1 MTTTPTVPAIADPH
15 ASDAELAAQPIGYW
29 SGAAHRAV
37 ITHLRDSMARLDVT
51 QPQWW
56 SLNRVLVAGDEGVTR
71 AAVAVQLAEVADG
84 PREVPRALDQLL
96 HRGWIAADAA
106 GALRMTDAGREA
118 HARIKRL
125 VTRLRSEVHEGVPD
139 EEYVTALRV
148 LRRMAANAAAAS
160 ARAEAEAE
168 AAAGGAEAV
177 AGAEAGG
184 VGVAEAAAGG
194 AEAGGV
200 GGGGRG

>member
-1 MTTTPTVPAIADPH
+1 MTTTPTVPAVADPH
-15 ASDAELAAQPIGYW
+15 ASDAELAAQPVGYW

-56 SLNRVLVAGDEGVTR
+56 SLNRVLVAGDEGVPR

-125 VTRLRSEVHEGVPD
+125 VTRLRSEIHEGVPD

-160 ARAEAEAE
+160 ARAEAAAGAE
-168 AAAGGAEAV
+168 AGAAAGGMAGGAEAV
-177 AGAEAGG
+177 AGA
-184 VGVAEAAAGG
+184 VAGG

-200 GGGGRG
+200 GGGRG

>member
-1 MTTTPTVPAIADPH
+1 MTTTPTVPAVADPH
-15 ASDAELAAQPIGYW
+15 ASDAELAAQPVGYW

-125 VTRLRSEVHEGVPD
+125 VTRLRSEIHEGVPD

-160 ARAEAEAE
+160 ARAEAAAGAE
-168 AAAGGAEAV
+168 AGAAAGGMAGGAEAV
-177 AGAEAGG
+177 AGA
-184 VGVAEAAAGG
+184 VAGG

-200 GGGGRG
+200 GGGRG